1 MTMKNV
7 AVFGAAET
15 GKSSLI
21 ARFLGQ
27 AFEEAH
33 KPTVEDFYCSQ
44 IYSGES
50 LCYLNIIDTSGSFEF
65 PAMERLAM
73 EKADAFIFVYSI
85 DNIKSFEK
93 VKTGLNRLCEVKDIE
108 KVPVIVVCNKAD
120 LEDITALRGLQMKMD
135 DKECLAETTKDSEQS
150 FTFESVDEVSSER
163 TLDQER
169 DFVLKLGCKFLLTSA
184 KFRWNVNRIFYEL
197 FDFAERQN
205 ELITKKYLVRNRA
218 FVNIM
223 KLVWRKV
230 SCGSQS

>member
-1 MTMKNV
+1 M
-7 AVFGAAET
+7 FGAAET

-33 KPTVEDFYCSQ
+33 KPTVEDFHSSQ
-44 IYSGES
+44 IYSGDS

-93 VKTGLNRLCEVKDIE
+93 VKAGLNRLCEVKDIE

-120 LEDITALRGLQMKMD
+120 LEDVTVLRGLQMKMD
-135 DKECLAETTKDSEQS
+135 DIVDKECVVETAKDNKQ
-150 FTFESVDEVSSER
+150 FLTFESDDELSSKT

-169 DFVLKLGCKFLLTSA
+169 DFALKLGCKFLLTSA

-197 FDFAERQN
+197 FAERQN
-205 ELITKKYLVRNRA
+205 ELVITNIVRKRA

-223 KLVWRKV
+223 KLMWRKV
-230 SCGSQS
+230 SSRSQS

>member
-1 MTMKNV
+1 M
-7 AVFGAAET
+7 FGAAET

-33 KPTVEDFYCSQ
+33 KPTVEDFHSSQ

-85 DNIKSFEK
+85 DNVKSFEK
-93 VKTGLNRLCEVKDIE
+93 VKAGLNRLCEVKDIE
-108 KVPVIVVCNKAD
+108 KVPIIVVCNKAD
-120 LEDITALRGLQMKMD
+120 LAEDITVLRGLQMKMD
-135 DKECLAETTKDSEQS
+135 DIVDNECVVETAKDSKQS
-150 FTFESVDEVSSER
+150 LTSSKT

-169 DFVLKLGCKFLLTSA
+169 DFALKLGCKFLLTSA

-197 FDFAERQN
+197 FAESQN
-205 ELITKKYLVRNRA
+205 ELLTNITRNRI
-218 FVNIM
+218 VNVM
-223 KLVWRKV
+223 KVMWRKV
-230 SCGSQS
+230 SCRRSQS